1 MRGEQMIR
9 ADLELG
15 GELTQINLDVK
26 TKKEAIEKV
35 WEIFGISTTI
45 INLYT
50 EIELEEGVVDGNSS
64 E

>member
-1 MRGEQMIR
+1 MIR

-35 WEIFGISTTI
+35 WEIYGISTPI

>member
-1 MRGEQMIR
+1 MIR